1 MCKAHLYTSPFKAKA
16 DNCAGDKLINLE
28 NEKQSLGG
36 PDRKETR
43 QRHGTNQVNR
53 FTRLGFPLKGVNKKK
68 RNKGVKVL
76 KETEVLRR

>member
-43 QRHGTNQVNR
+43 
-53 FTRLGFPLKGVNKKK
+53 
-68 RNKGVKVL
+68 
-76 KETEVLRR
+76 